1 MKVLVPWNRRGSN
14 KILTILCPKQFRN
27 ESIPFNP
34 LYQEY
39 WKNKIR
45 DSFPYQMLISSD
57 GTVFPEA
64 RYGDICYELN
74 YVRVAANYDD
84 DTFEM
89 HNKTGFYDFVR
100 YPVTPLTGDSSI
112 AYEYELLDAFY
123 LQFNVIP
130 IISDMNYTW
139 GWYDNETELWTGGVG
154 AVITSQSPN
163 QVQNPACL
171 SVCRGYFAHGKL
183 EGED

>member
-1 MKVLVPWNRRGSN
+1 
-14 KILTILCPKQFRN
+14 
-27 ESIPFNP
+27 
-34 LYQEY
+34 
-39 WKNKIR
+39 
-45 DSFPYQMLISSD
+45 MLISSD

-154 AVITSQSPN
+154 AVITSPKSQLSPKS
-163 QVQNPACL
+163 CL
-171 SVCRGYFAHGKL
+171 SVCLQGIFCSWEIRRRGLMGALKRAFKGAYKELYREPQRELKREIQKKL
-183 EGED
+183 KKDP

>member
-14 KILTILCPKQFRN
+14 KILTILCPNHFRN

-34 LYQEY
+34 LAQQEY

-74 YVRVAANYDD
+74 YVRVAAN
-84 DTFEM
+84 FEEGVIEL
-89 HNKTGFYDFVR
+89 HNKTGFYDFIRV
-100 YPVTPLTGDSSI
+100 PIDVQTGWSSI
-112 AYEYELLDAFY
+112 CYEYEILDAFFER
-123 LQFNVIP
+123 FNVIP
-130 IISDMNYTW
+130 IYSDMNYTW

-154 AVITSQSPN
+154 AVSPSQASPKSLKLKYN
-163 QVQNPACL
+163 QMDWAV
-171 SVCRGYFAHGKL
+171 SRI
-183 EGED
+183 